1 MVSYY
6 FIYILTFFITAIWDI
21 LLRVMSEN
29 YDTLPKFLKWF
40 DFMKYLQ
47 PYFKNHTLLGAAL
60 IAGFIF
66 GARSG
71 SVIGFIAFLGARLV
85 IRIILKSILP
95 LRYQYETDEEVD
107 EEDEDDEEYEEE
119 DDDDAKIRETD
130 FTPTPIM
137 SNGLGYFIAMAIAIF
152 VVVMVMMAELLSN
165 STI

>member
-60 IAGFIF
+60 IAGFI
-66 GARSG
+66 GA
-71 SVIGFIAFLGARLV
+71 SVQF
-85 IRIILKSILP
+85 IILNIHKLP
-95 LRYQYETDEEVD
+95 TNFRSFVSFMIVT
-107 EEDEDDEEYEEE
+107 
-119 DDDDAKIRETD
+119 
-130 FTPTPIM
+130 
-137 SNGLGYFIAMAIAIF
+137 F
-152 VVVMVMMAELLSN
+152 VVSALYGVFMHWSKLYPHLNSGYYNKLPTVKTMMPDGISGLIFQ
-165 STI
+165 STVLIILYLIK